1 MAEPAERAGANRLAG
16 ETSPYLLQH
25 AGNPVDWYPWG
36 PEALE
41 LARAQDRPILL
52 SVGYAACH
60 WCHVMAHESF
70 EDAHTAKLMNEHF
83 VCVKVD
89 REERP
94 DLDAIYMTAVQA
106 MTGQGGWP
114 MTVFLTPEGE
124 PFFAGMYFP
133 KHDRP
138 GMPAFEKV
146 LLAVAGAWR
155 DQRDKARTQARQV
168 AEHLSL
174 QTGAL
179 KSAAGGLDEAVL
191 RQALEG
197 IQGAFDPEWGGFGG
211 APKFP
216 QPMTLEFLLRCHLR
230 AWQRGSG
237 GLESGARATASGRE
251 AEPSG
256 SPPVDRG
263 SGGLESGAPATAS
276 GREAEPSGSPPVEAA
291 LEMAQV
297 TLDRMA
303 AGGIF
308 DQLGGGFHRYSTDR
322 RWLVPHFE
330 KMLYDNAQLV
340 RLYARA
346 WQVTGADRY
355 RQVAVA
361 TADYLLRELR
371 HPQGGFF
378 SSQDADSEGEEG
390 KFFVWSY
397 QELVEV
403 AGEPVARFLGALP
416 EGNWEGSNV
425 LWTPLPAKAA
435 AERAGVGVEELE
447 RALPGARAALFERRE
462 GRVRPATDDKVLAAW
477 NGLAIGALA
486 EAGRV
491 LPEPRYV
498 DAAVAAAEF
507 VLGTMRTPRLR
518 RAWRDGR
525 LGGPGYLDDY
535 ACMAEA
541 CLTLYETTFE
551 PRWLREAT
559 SLADELLGLFSDP
572 DGGFYQTGADA
583 EPLVVRPRELF
594 DNAVPAGSS
603 VAAEV
608 LLRLGRLLGNERY
621 EQAAMGALAVVQ
633 GLFARAPTGFGYALS
648 AADFALSP
656 VREVAIVGEAGSAD
670 TGALLAEVR
679 RRYRPNQ
686 VVALGPPDGGE
697 AAAAVP
703 LLADRPLVD
712 GRATAYVCEHF
723 ACRQPVTDAEA
734 LARQLGEAR

>member
-1 MAEPAERAGANRLAG
+1 MAEPAERRGANRLAG

-41 LARAQDRPILL
+41 RARGQERPILL
-52 SVGYAACH
+52 SIGYAACH

-70 EDAHTAKLMNEHF
+70 EDPHTAAFMNEHF

-124 PFFAGMYFP
+124 PFFAGTYFP
-133 KHDRP
+133 REDRL

-146 LLAVAGAWR
+146 LRAIADAWR
-155 DQRDKARTQARQV
+155 DQRDKARSQGRQV
-168 AEHLSL
+168 AEHVAL

-179 KSAAGGLDEAVL
+179 KQEQRRGLDESVL
-191 RQALEG
+191 REAFEG
-197 IQGAFDPEWGGFGG
+197 VRKAFDPEWGGFGG

-216 QPMTLEFLLRCHLR
+216 QPMTLDFLLRCHLR
-230 AWQRGSG
+230 GW
-237 GLESGARATASGRE
+237 
-251 AEPSG
+251 P
-256 SPPVDRG
+256 D
-263 SGGLESGAPATAS
+263 
-276 GREAEPSGSPPVEAA
+276 A
-291 LEMAQV
+291 LEMV
-297 TLDRMA
+297 LLTLDRMA

-308 DQLGGGFHRYSTDR
+308 DQLGGGFHRYSTDH

-346 WQVTGADRY
+346 WQVTGAERH
-355 RQVAVA
+355 REVARR

-371 HPQGGFF
+371 HADGGFF

-390 KFFVWSY
+390 RFFVWSY

-403 AGEPVARFLGALP
+403 AGEPVASFFGALP
-416 EGNWEGSNV
+416 DGNWEGRNV
-425 LWTPLPAKAA
+425 LWTPFPPEAV
-435 AERAGVGVEELE
+435 AERTGVGVDELE
-447 RALPGARAALFERRE
+447 RAVLGGRAALLERRA

-477 NGLAIGALA
+477 NGLTIAALA

-491 LPEPRYV
+491 LPEQRYV
-498 DAAVAAAEF
+498 EAAEAAAEF

-518 RAWRDGR
+518 RAWREGR
-525 LGGPGYLDDY
+525 LGGPGYLDDH

-551 PRWLREAT
+551 PRWLREALA
-559 SLADELLGLFSDP
+559 LADELLALFADP
-572 DGGFYQTGADA
+572 EGGFYQTGSDA
-583 EPLVVRPRELF
+583 EKLVVRPRELF

-608 LLRLGRLLGNERY
+608 LLRLGRLVGSERY
-621 EQAAMGALAVVQ
+621 EQAALGALRVVQ
-633 GLFARAPTGFGYALS
+633 GLFARAPTGFGHALGV
-648 AADFALSP
+648 ADFALSK
-656 VREVAIVGEAGSAD
+656 VREVAIVGAPGAPD

-686 VVALGPPDGGE
+686 VVAMAAPADGE
-697 AAAAVP
+697 AAAVVP
-703 LLADRPLVD
+703 LLADRAPVD
-712 GRATAYVCEHF
+712 GHATAYVCEHF
-723 ACRQPVTDAEA
+723 ACRQPVTEPDA
-734 LARQLGEAR
+734 LARQLG

>member
-1 MAEPAERAGANRLAG
+1 MAEPAERRAANRLAG
-16 ETSPYLLQH
+16 ATSPYLLQH
-25 AGNPVDWYPWG
+25 AANPVDWYPWG

-41 LARAQDRPILL
+41 RARREDRPVLL
-52 SVGYAACH
+52 SIGYAACH

-70 EDAHTAKLMNEHF
+70 EDPQTAALMNEHF

-124 PFFAGMYFP
+124 PFFAGTYFP
-133 KHDRP
+133 NEDRL
-138 GMPAFEKV
+138 GMPAFGKV
-146 LLAVAGAWR
+146 LRAVAEAWR
-155 DQRDKARTQARQV
+155 DRRDQARSQGRQV
-168 AEHLSL
+168 AEHISL

-179 KSAAGGLDEAVL
+179 QAGGSLEEGVL
-191 RQALEG
+191 REAFEG
-197 IQGAFDPEWGGFGG
+197 IRRSFDPEWGGFGG

-216 QPMTLEFLLRCHLR
+216 QPMTLDFLLRCHLR
-230 AWQRGSG
+230 GW
-237 GLESGARATASGRE
+237 
-251 AEPSG
+251 P
-256 SPPVDRG
+256 D
-263 SGGLESGAPATAS
+263 
-276 GREAEPSGSPPVEAA
+276 A
-291 LEMAQV
+291 LGMAQR

-308 DQLGGGFHRYSTDR
+308 DQLGGGFHRYSTDH

-340 RLYARA
+340 RLYARL
-346 WQVTGADRY
+346 WQVTGAERH
-355 RQVAVA
+355 RQVARR

-371 HPQGGFF
+371 HPEGGFF

-390 KFFVWSY
+390 RFFVWSY
-397 QELVEV
+397 EELVEV
-403 AGEPVARFLGALP
+403 AGEAVASFLGAVP
-416 EGNWEGSNV
+416 EGNWEGRNV
-425 LWTPLPAKAA
+425 LWTPFPPEAV
-435 AERAGVGVEELE
+435 AERIGMGVDELE
-447 RALPGARAALFERRE
+447 RELPAGRDALLERRE
-462 GRVRPATDDKVLAAW
+462 RRVHPATDDKVLAAW
-477 NGLAIGALA
+477 NGLAIAALA

-507 VLGTMRTPRLR
+507 VLGTMRAPLELAAGQEGSGGGGGRLR
-518 RAWRDGR
+518 RAWRQGR

-551 PRWLREAT
+551 PRWLREAQA
-559 SLADELLGLFSDP
+559 LADQLLELFADP
-572 DGGFYQTGADA
+572 EGGFYQTGADA
-583 EPLVVRPRELF
+583 ERLVVRPRELL

-603 VAAEV
+603 VAADV
-608 LLRLGRLLGNERY
+608 LLRLGRLLGSERY
-621 EQAAMGALAVVQ
+621 EQAALGALRVVQ
-633 GLFARAPTGFGYALS
+633 GLFARAPTAFGYALG
-648 AADFALSP
+648 AADFALSR
-656 VREVAIVGEAGSAD
+656 VREVAIVGEPAARD
-670 TGALLAEVR
+670 THALLAEVR

-686 VVALGPPDGGE
+686 VVALAAPANGE
-697 AAAAVP
+697 AVAGVP
-703 LLADRPLVD
+703 LLADRPVID

-723 ACRQPVTDAEA
+723 SCRQPVTEPEA
-734 LARQLGEAR
+734 LAEQLS

>member
-1 MAEPAERAGANRLAG
+1 MAQPAERRGANRLAG

-25 AGNPVDWYPWG
+25 ADNPVDWYPWG

-41 LARAQDRPILL
+41 RARREDRPILL
-52 SVGYAACH
+52 SIGYAACH

-70 EDAHTAKLMNEHF
+70 EDPHTAALMNEHF

-94 DLDAIYMTAVQA
+94 DLDGIYMTAVQA

-124 PFFAGMYFP
+124 PFFAGTYYP
-133 KHDRP
+133 REDRL

-146 LLAVAGAWR
+146 LRAISEAWR
-155 DQRDKARTQARQV
+155 DRRDEARSQGRQV
-168 AEHLSL
+168 AEHVAL
-174 QTGAL
+174 QTDAL
-179 KSAAGGLDEAVL
+179 KGAADRSPTDGVL
-191 RQALEG
+191 REAFEG
-197 IQGAFDPEWGGFGG
+197 VRRAFDPEWGGFGG

-216 QPMTLEFLLRCHLR
+216 QPMTLDFLLRCHLR
-230 AWQRGSG
+230 GWP
-237 GLESGARATASGRE
+237 E
-251 AEPSG
+251 
-256 SPPVDRG
+256 
-263 SGGLESGAPATAS
+263 
-276 GREAEPSGSPPVEAA
+276 A
-291 LEMAQV
+291 LEMVQR

-340 RLYARA
+340 RLYARG
-346 WQVTGADRY
+346 WQVTGTERY
-355 RQVAVA
+355 AQVARR
-361 TADYLLRELR
+361 TADYMLGELR
-371 HPQGGFF
+371 HPDGGFF

-390 KFFVWSY
+390 RFFVWSY

-403 AGEPVARFLGALP
+403 AGEPVASFFGAVP
-416 EGNWEGSNV
+416 EGNWEGRNV
-425 LWTPLPAKAA
+425 LWTPFPLRMV
-435 AERAGVGVEELE
+435 AEQAGIGVEELE
-447 RALPGARAALFERRE
+447 RQVLTGRDALLQRRE
-462 GRVRPATDDKVLAAW
+462 GRVHPATDDKVLAAW
-477 NGLAIGALA
+477 NGLAIAALA

-491 LPEPRYV
+491 LPEPGYV
-498 DAAVAAAEF
+498 EAAVAAAEF

-535 ACMAEA
+535 ACTAEA

-551 PRWLREAT
+551 PRWLREALA
-559 SLADELLGLFSDP
+559 LADELLGLFADP
-572 DGGFYQTGADA
+572 EGGFFQTGADA
-583 EPLVVRPRELF
+583 EKLVVRPKELL

-608 LLRLGRLLGNERY
+608 LLRLGRLVGSERY
-621 EQAAMGALAVVQ
+621 EQAAVGALQVVQ
-633 GLFARAPTGFGYALS
+633 GLFARAPTGFGYALGV
-648 AADFALSP
+648 ADFALSR
-656 VREVAIVGEAGSAD
+656 VREVAIVGEPGAAD
-670 TGALLAEVR
+670 TDALLAEVR

-686 VVALGPPDGGE
+686 VVALAAPADRE
-697 AAAAVP
+697 AAAVVP
-703 LLADRPLVD
+703 LLVDRPTLD
-712 GRATAYVCEHF
+712 GHATAYVCEHF
-723 ACRQPVTDAEA
+723 ACRQPVADPEA
-734 LARQLGEAR
+734 LARQLA

>member
-1 MAEPAERAGANRLAG
+1 MQNRPAPNRLID

-25 AGNPVDWYPWG
+25 AWNPVDWYPWG

-41 LARAQDRPILL
+41 RARSQDRPILL
-52 SVGYAACH
+52 SIGYAACH

-70 EDAHTAKLMNEHF
+70 EDAETAALMNERF
-83 VCVKVD
+83 VCIKVD

-94 DLDAIYMTAVQA
+94 DLDGIYMDAVQA

-114 MTVFLTPEGE
+114 MTVFLTPEGG
-124 PFFAGMYFP
+124 PFYAGTYYP
-133 KHDRP
+133 KVDRP
-138 GMPAFEKV
+138 GMPSFKKV
-146 LLAVAGAWR
+146 LLAVDDAWQRRRDDARHQGAQVVELIAAQAGSL
-155 DQRDKARTQARQV
+155 
-168 AEHLSL
+168 AE
-174 QTGAL
+174 GA
-179 KSAAGGLDEAVL
+179 GQPEEATL
-191 RQALEG
+191 RQAFDGL
-197 IQGAFDPEWGGFGG
+197 QRAFDPTWGGFGP

-230 AWQRGSG
+230 GF
-237 GLESGARATASGRE
+237 EGAL
-251 AEPSG
+251 
-256 SPPVDRG
+256 DM
-263 SGGLESGAPATAS
+263 
-276 GREAEPSGSPPVEAA
+276 VE
-291 LEMAQV
+291 L
-297 TLDRMA
+297 TLNRMA
-303 AGGIF
+303 SGGIF

-346 WQVTGADRY
+346 WQVTGADRH

-416 EGNWEGSNV
+416 EGNWEGGNV

-435 AERAGVGVEELE
+435 AEAAGVGVEELE

-498 DAAVAAAEF
+498 AAAVAAAEF
-507 VLGTMRTPRLR
+507 VLSTMRTPRLR

-551 PRWLREAT
+551 PRWLREALA
-559 SLADELLGLFSDP
+559 LADELL
-572 DGGFYQTGADA
+572 
-583 EPLVVRPRELF
+583 
-594 DNAVPAGSS
+594 
-603 VAAEV
+603 
-608 LLRLGRLLGNERY
+608 
-621 EQAAMGALAVVQ
+621 
-633 GLFARAPTGFGYALS
+633 
-648 AADFALSP
+648 
-656 VREVAIVGEAGSAD
+656 
-670 TGALLAEVR
+670 
-679 RRYRPNQ
+679 
-686 VVALGPPDGGE
+686 
-697 AAAAVP
+697 
-703 LLADRPLVD
+703 
-712 GRATAYVCEHF
+712 
-723 ACRQPVTDAEA
+723 
-734 LARQLGEAR
+734 